1 MCVPVSSRSLSL
13 YCYTEQDKQDSEAAT
28 LLAPFSDRYNS
39 KTSPK
44 ETVIESLKLPGG
56 FINAVFNS
64 TCIKDLVCLLFLT
77 YLTLWPSVSLQRQ
90 SRRMNKLL
98 IAGTVLS
105 FHVLNSPVINL
116 D

>member
-44 ETVIESLKLPGG
+44 ETLIESLKLPGG

-77 YLTLWPSVSLQRQ
+77 YFFSLQRQ
-90 SRRMNKLL
+90 SRRRRTKLL